1 MERGALASRN
11 TILLGLVAMSS
22 ACASF
27 HTEVVAPELTP
38 GVQREEQL
46 SSLRYLYYRNT
57 PAPPPPTETELAGIE
72 GVLEPAP
79 EDERDYLEEYYKN
92 ARDLLVFATRDSD
105 GDGVH
110 DYRVSDYYGKF
121 LEGDID
127 VDGDGVRNVYDS
139 SPYDPA
145 VGGADTDADGVP
157 DEPGSFQDAND
168 NGIPDHLD
176 WRLQGKVPEAAS
188 QQEALFRD
196 HEIILVERSAEFTED
211 LARSV
216 YDAVARI
223 FRGPF
228 TTRAVLPTLRTIA
241 TEETC
246 LLTPE
251 VDDGTN
257 AMVIVQTQS
266 LVIYRIGI
274 DYPSFVQLGLVA
286 HELGHNYQLSLDF
299 DQHDLAAE
307 NERVYYPA
315 PRFHALVEPFGWE
328 AQPVVFDPAAD
339 GYQSFTPQY
348 YDVSPFYTWLGDT
361 TEEWAAW
368 LERKYSREGD
378 DYLEDPEVLEHHIVG
393 DYSLSNPWEWYSD
406 NMIAYTFL
414 EIERRLREMLDG
426 DELDA
431 ALQAMDA
438 ASREAWPS
446 FRYQNLDRDA
456 VEQHFRK
463 TFPLRE
469 QDLGHFVVE
478 YVKPL
483 ALADES
489 ASAQVR
495 VSRPDD

>member
-1 MERGALASRN
+1 MLAPRN

-27 HTEVVAPELTP
+27 HTEVVAPELTS

-57 PAPPPPTETELAGIE
+57 TAPPPPTETELAGIE
-72 GVLEPAP
+72 GVLESAP
-79 EDERDYLEEYYKN
+79 DGERGYLEEYYKN

-145 VGGADTDADGVP
+145 VGGADTDADGVH

-176 WRLQGKVPEAAS
+176 WRLHGKGPEAAS

-216 YDAVARI
+216 YDAVTRL

-241 TEETC
+241 TKETC

-274 DYPSFVQLGLVA
+274 DYPPFVQLGLVA
-286 HELGHNYQLSLDF
+286 HELGHNYQFSLDF
-299 DQHDLAAE
+299 DQYDLAAE
-307 NERVYYPA
+307 NEHVYHPA

-339 GYQSFTPQY
+339 RYQSFTPQY
-348 YDVSPFYTWLGDT
+348 YEVTPFYTWLSDT
-361 TEEWAAW
+361 TEEWAVW
-368 LERKYSREGD
+368 LERKYRREGD
-378 DYLEDPEVLEHHIVG
+378 DYLEDLEVLETISSV
-393 DYSLSNPWEWYSD
+393 
-406 NMIAYTFL
+406 TT
-414 EIERRLREMLDG
+414 R
-426 DELDA
+426 
-431 ALQAMDA
+431 
-438 ASREAWPS
+438 
-446 FRYQNLDRDA
+446 
-456 VEQHFRK
+456 
-463 TFPLRE
+463 
-469 QDLGHFVVE
+469 
-478 YVKPL
+478 
-483 ALADES
+483 
-489 ASAQVR
+489 
-495 VSRPDD
+495 